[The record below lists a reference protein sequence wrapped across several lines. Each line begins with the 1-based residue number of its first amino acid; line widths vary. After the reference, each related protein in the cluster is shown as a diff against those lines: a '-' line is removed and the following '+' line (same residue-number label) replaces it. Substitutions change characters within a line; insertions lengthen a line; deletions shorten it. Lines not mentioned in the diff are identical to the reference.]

1 MATIQGLHQL
11 TLVLDDNTKKE
22 VTLRPIDFVAL
33 ERKFGQR
40 PASELEN
47 LSFEELMYL
56 CWNASKR
63 TGVTDDFDKWLNTV
77 ATIDGL
83 GGEDRWLL
91 LRTNSRHKFGRRVK
105 PNRSSGVTVTDVFS
119 VTKFTPK
126 TSGRK

>member
-1 MATIQGLHQL
+1 MSGLQGLHQL
-11 TLVLDDNTKKE
+11 TLVIEDGTKKE

-40 PASELEN
+40 PASDLEK

-63 TGVTDDFDKWLNTV
+63 TGVTDDFDKWLSTV

-83 GGEDRWLL
+83 GGED
-91 LRTNSRHKFGRRVK
+91 
-105 PNRSSGVTVTDVFS
+105 PE
-119 VTKFTPK
+119 
-126 TSGRK
+126 

>member
-1 MATIQGLHQL
+1 MASIQGLHQL

-83 GGEDRWLL
+83 GGED
-91 LRTNSRHKFGRRVK
+91 
-105 PNRSSGVTVTDVFS
+105 PE
-119 VTKFTPK
+119 
-126 TSGRK
+126 

>member
-11 TLVLDDNTKKE
+11 TLVLDDGTKKE

-63 TGVTDDFDKWLNTV
+63 TGVTDDFDKWLNSV

-83 GGEDRWLL
+83 GGE
-91 LRTNSRHKFGRRVK
+91 N
-105 PNRSSGVTVTDVFS
+105 
-119 VTKFTPK
+119 PK
-126 TSGRK
+126 

>member
-1 MATIQGLHQL
+1 MATVQGLHQL
-11 TLVLDDNTKKE
+11 TLVLDDGTKKE

-63 TGVTDDFDKWLNTV
+63 TGVTDDFDKWLNSV

-83 GGEDRWLL
+83 GGE
-91 LRTNSRHKFGRRVK
+91 N
-105 PNRSSGVTVTDVFS
+105 PE
-119 VTKFTPK
+119 
-126 TSGRK
+126 

>member
-1 MATIQGLHQL
+1 MTTIQGLHQL
-11 TLVLDDNTKKE
+11 TLVLDDGTKKE

-63 TGVTDDFDKWLNTV
+63 TGVTDDFDKWLNSV

-83 GGEDRWLL
+83 GGE
-91 LRTNSRHKFGRRVK
+91 N
-105 PNRSSGVTVTDVFS
+105 PE
-119 VTKFTPK
+119 
-126 TSGRK
+126 

>member
-11 TLVLDDNTKKE
+11 TLVLDDGTKKE

-63 TGVTDDFDKWLNTV
+63 NGVTDDFDKWLNSV

-83 GGEDRWLL
+83 GGE
-91 LRTNSRHKFGRRVK
+91 N
-105 PNRSSGVTVTDVFS
+105 PE
-119 VTKFTPK
+119 
-126 TSGRK
+126 

>member
-11 TLVLDDNTKKE
+11 TLVLDDGTKKE

-63 TGVTDDFDKWLNTV
+63 TGVTDDFDKWLNSV

-83 GGEDRWLL
+83 GGE
-91 LRTNSRHKFGRRVK
+91 N
-105 PNRSSGVTVTDVFS
+105 PE
-119 VTKFTPK
+119 
-126 TSGRK
+126 

>member
-1 MATIQGLHQL
+1 MANLQGLHQL
-11 TLVLDDNTKKE
+11 TLVLDDGTKKE
-22 VTLRPIDFVAL
+22 VKLRPIDFVAL

-47 LSFEELMYL
+47 LGFEELMYL

-83 GGEDRWLL
+83 GGED
-91 LRTNSRHKFGRRVK
+91 
-105 PNRSSGVTVTDVFS
+105 
-119 VTKFTPK
+119 PK
-126 TSGRK
+126 

>member
-83 GGEDRWLL
+83 GGED
-91 LRTNSRHKFGRRVK
+91 
-105 PNRSSGVTVTDVFS
+105 PE
-119 VTKFTPK
+119 
-126 TSGRK
+126 